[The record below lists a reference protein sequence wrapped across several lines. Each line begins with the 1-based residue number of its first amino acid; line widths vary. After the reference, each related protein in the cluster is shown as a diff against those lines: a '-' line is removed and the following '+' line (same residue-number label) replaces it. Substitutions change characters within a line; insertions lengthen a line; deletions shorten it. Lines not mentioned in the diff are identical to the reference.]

1 MTVLIILT
9 MNRSEYEFAIFY
21 ANFIADLL
29 QKPHAK
35 SMHELLLA
43 KKARSDK
50 ELFALY
56 QANNRRALCLNDIK
70 KLRTDS
76 DSLTQIRNPVQNA
89 IFVQMC
95 QFFLLELIGQLPEE
109 LIKMIGS
116 YSPHVKNQKSLVRIE
131 FYNTWFN
138 TNKARITNLL
148 KGWSKAKLG
157 FVLGH
162 VRSPNNPYYN
172 CLASKTSAA
181 YKKGT
186 ELMFRSRIETLIVEK
201 GNRSHLEQYSLL
213 LAIEKYNGKK

>member
-1 MTVLIILT
+1 
-9 MNRSEYEFAIFY
+9 MNPTYEFAIFY

-50 ELFALY
+50 ELLALY
-56 QANNRRALCLNDIK
+56 QANNRRSLCLNEIK
-70 KLRTDS
+70 TLRTDM
-76 DSLTQIRNPVQNA
+76 DSLTQNPNPNQNLVQNA

-95 QFFLLELIGQLPEE
+95 QFFLLELVRQLPED
-109 LIKMIGS
+109 LIKMIGA
-116 YSPHVKNQKSLVRIE
+116 YSQHVKNQKSLVRIE
-131 FYNTWFN
+131 FYDNWFKLN
-138 TNKARITNLL
+138 RSRITKLL
-148 KGWSKAKLG
+148 KGWSKAKLA
-157 FVLGH
+157 FVIDKI
-162 VRSPNNPYYN
+162 RSPNNPYYN

>member
-1 MTVLIILT
+1 
-9 MNRSEYEFAIFY
+9 MNSEYEFAIFY
-21 ANFIADLL
+21 NNFISDLL

-35 SMHELLLA
+35 EMRQLLLA
-43 KKARSDK
+43 KKAQSDK
-50 ELFALY
+50 ELLALY
-56 QANNRRALCLNDIK
+56 QTCRKRNACLQEIK
-70 KLRTDS
+70 YLKKSPDCLDFVLNLNAAIITTDC
-76 DSLTQIRNPVQNA
+76 V
-89 IFVQMC
+89 
-95 QFFLLELIGQLPEE
+95 LLSLIGQLPEDIIR
-109 LIKMIGS
+109 LIGT
-116 YSPHVKNQKSLVRIE
+116 YSNHVKNQKSLIRIE
-131 FYNTWFN
+131 FYDNWFKLN
-138 TNKARITNLL
+138 RDRITKLL

-157 FVLGH
+157 FVLDH